1 VTPTRDATATV
12 NAFSIDVEDW
22 FQVAAF
28 EGSIARENWDTLPC
42 RVERNIDALL
52 GLLEARGVKATFFTL
67 GWVAERYPQVVRG
80 IAAAGHEVAS
90 HGYGH
95 QRAFQLTPQAF
106 REDGKRA
113 KDLLETLAGSAVLG
127 YRAPSFSIGPGTP
140 WAFDALEELG
150 FVYSSSVYPVQHDLY
165 GAPDAPRFA
174 HAIRPGLLEIPPS
187 TVRLFGRNLPASGGG
202 FFRLLPYPVSRW
214 CLRRVN
220 RIDRQPSIFY
230 CHPWEIDPQQPRVAG
245 APMRS
250 RLRHYLNLSATLR
263 RLDRLL
269 TDLRWDRVDRV
280 FAEQFR
286 TPAAARPAGR
296 MPVATP

>member
-1 VTPTRDATATV
+1 MHSDIDGATL
-12 NAFSIDVEDW
+12 NAFSVDVEDW

-28 EGSIARENWDTLPC
+28 EGSIDRNTWETLPC

-52 GLLEARGVKATFFTL
+52 GLLDARGAKATFFTL
-67 GWVAERYPQVVRG
+67 GWVAERYPHMVRS

-106 REDGKRA
+106 REDGRRA
-113 KDLLETLAGSAVLG
+113 KSLLESQTGRAVLG
-127 YRAPSFSIGPGTP
+127 YRAPSFSIGPRTP
-140 WAFDALEELG
+140 WAFDALAELG
-150 FVYSSSVYPVQHDLY
+150 FVYSSSVYPVRHDLY

-174 HAIRPGLLEIPPS
+174 HSIRPGLLEIPPS

-220 RIDRQPSIFY
+220 GVDRQPSIFY
-230 CHPWEIDPQQPRVAG
+230 CHPWEIDPHQPRVAG
-245 APMRS
+245 APLKS
-250 RLRHYLNLSATLR
+250 RFRHYLNLSATMR

-280 FAEQFR
+280 FARQLC
-286 TPAAARPAGR
+286 AAAAHECPGRVPVPA
-296 MPVATP
+296 P